1 MTITSNLSGSAKRA
15 LRAAAHHLDPVV
27 MIGDK
32 GLTAAV
38 LHEVDIALAA
48 HALIKVRVAS
58 DDREQRVAFMNDICA
73 KLACE
78 SVQHLGKLLVLW
90 RNKEGDDGVMSDDE
104 AAEVAAPAARARG
117 PRKKLAND
125 AAAGFRRPDASD
137 PRPREG
143 RTYGGRGDAA
153 GAAPRTGGYGR
164 AREGDAPAPRGRG
177 GYGAGDGF
185 AKPTG
190 GFSKPAGDRYAAPP
204 TRNPDGTFDNRRF
217 RRGGDAPAP
226 DTRPPRE
233 GWAPRNRRGEGR
245 NDAGNAGGFAGRARD
260 DAAGGAAGGFDNRP
274 PRGGAAGGF
283 DNRPPRG
290 GAADGGYS
298 RGAPAGRTPA
308 GGARASAGGG
318 RWGARDG
325 APAPRSRGPAGGGA
339 SAAPKPRARR
349 RLG

>member
-58 DDREQRVAFMNDICA
+58 DDREQRVSFMNEICA
-73 KLACE
+73 KLGCE

-90 RNKEGDDGVMSDDE
+90 RNKEGDDGVLTDDE
-104 AAEVAAPAARARG
+104 TAEVAAPAARARG

-125 AAAGFRRPDASD
+125 ADAGMRRPSASD

-143 RTYGGRGDAA
+143 RSYGSRGDAK
-153 GAAPRTGGYGR
+153 GAATPRTGGYGR
-164 AREGDAPAPRGRG
+164 AREGDAPTPRGRG
-177 GYGAGDGF
+177 SYGAGDGY
-185 AKPTG
+185 AKPSG

-204 TRNPDGTFDNRRF
+204 RARPPAARGADTDTAADNRRF

-245 NDAGNAGGFAGRARD
+245 NDTSGGAGGFGGRSRD
-260 DAAGGAAGGFDNRP
+260 DAAGGFDNRA
-274 PRGGAAGGF
+274 PRGGGASEGGYARGRAAPAAGGA
-283 DNRPPRG
+283 R
-290 GAADGGYS
+290 A
-298 RGAPAGRTPA
+298 PA

-325 APAPRSRGPAGGGA
+325 ATAPRARGSAGGAGA
-339 SAAPKPRARR
+339 ASKPRARR